1 MSRRTRIFLGMTIIL
16 ILAAAGFITR
26 YDPSKAKY
34 EIFREHRG
42 QFEAVK
48 SETLLLMDSLDERS
62 NIGNTFIYSN
72 NGNAAAPQLH
82 ESMNRGLQDKIRQL
96 ASWSR
101 DSLDFVRYSRQ
112 DGQALLRFIFDWER
126 EHGPTYHIVYC
137 ASQSMVEQAYAA
149 EPVKY
154 KLTLL
159 ADGWYGIEIE

>member
-1 MSRRTRIFLGMTIIL
+1 MSVRTRVLLGITVILMLAGIVSII
-16 ILAAAGFITR
+16 G
-26 YDPSKAKY
+26 YDSSKAKY
-34 EIFREHRG
+34 KLFREHRA
-42 QFEAVK
+42 QFDAVK
-48 SETLLLMDSLDERS
+48 TEALLLMDSLDERS
-62 NIGNTFIYSN
+62 DIGNTFIYSD
-72 NGNAAAPQLH
+72 NAVPPFH
-82 ESMNRGLQDKIRQL
+82 DSMNTKLQDNIRQI
-96 ASWSR
+96 AAWSG

-112 DGQALLRFIFDWER
+112 DGKPLLRFIFDWER

>member
-1 MSRRTRIFLGMTIIL
+1 MSRRTRIFIGMTLIL
-16 ILAAAGFITR
+16 LLAAAGFIIR
-26 YDPSKAKY
+26 YDPSGAKY
-34 EIFREHRG
+34 ELFHEHSG

-62 NIGNTFIYSN
+62 DIGNTFIYSN
-72 NGNAAAPQLH
+72 NGNTTSPFH
-82 ESMNRGLQDKIRQL
+82 DSVNTEMQDKIGQI
-96 ASWSR
+96 AAWSG

-112 DGQALLRFIFDWER
+112 DGKPLLRFVFDWER

-154 KLTLL
+154 KLTPL

>member
-1 MSRRTRIFLGMTIIL
+1 MLAGIGSII
-16 ILAAAGFITR
+16 G
-26 YDPSKAKY
+26 YDSSKAKY
-34 EIFREHRG
+34 KLFREHRA
-42 QFEAVK
+42 QFDAVK
-48 SETLLLMDSLDERS
+48 TEALLLMDSLDERS
-62 NIGNTFIYSN
+62 DIWNTFIYSD
-72 NGNAAAPQLH
+72 NAVPPFH
-82 ESMNRGLQDKIRQL
+82 DSMNTKLQDNIRQI
-96 ASWSR
+96 AAWSG

-112 DGQALLRFIFDWER
+112 DGKPLLRFIFDWER

>member
-1 MSRRTRIFLGMTIIL
+1 MSVRTRVLLGITVILMLAGIGSII
-16 ILAAAGFITR
+16 G
-26 YDPSKAKY
+26 YDSSKAKY
-34 EIFREHRG
+34 KLFREHRA
-42 QFEAVK
+42 QFDAVK
-48 SETLLLMDSLDERS
+48 TEALLLMDSLDERS
-62 NIGNTFIYSN
+62 HIGNTFIYSD
-72 NGNAAAPQLH
+72 NAVPPFH
-82 ESMNRGLQDKIRQL
+82 DSMNTKLQDNIRQL
-96 ASWSR
+96 AAWSG

-112 DGQALLRFIFDWER
+112 DGKPLLRFIFDWER